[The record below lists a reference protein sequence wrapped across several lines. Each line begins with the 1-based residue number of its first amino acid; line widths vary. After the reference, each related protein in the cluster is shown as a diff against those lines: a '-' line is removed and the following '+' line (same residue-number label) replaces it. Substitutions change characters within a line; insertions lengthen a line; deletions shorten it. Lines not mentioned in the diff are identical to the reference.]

1 MSTSSRAWP
10 FFYCAD
16 ASGRQYG
23 LMRLE
28 PPLLSLIQNCETICV
43 AACCGRDAFDF
54 SPIHIASYLLRHT
67 GRLSDSDVETLRMQL
82 DTLSANYGAQGASG
96 RGATLDDLN
105 ERMSGEAVDR
115 FVSTLQTNLKRATRI
130 IATEATGSFN
140 DV

>member
-16 ASGRQYG
+16 ATRRQYD

-67 GRLSDSDVETLRMQL
+67 GRLSDTEVETMRMQL
-82 DTLSANYGAQGASG
+82 DTLSANYGARGASG
-96 RGATLDDLN
+96 RGATFDDLN
-105 ERMSGEAVDR
+105 ERMSGGAVDK
-115 FVSTLQTNLKRATRI
+115 FVSIMQANLTRATRI
-130 IATEATGSFN
+130 IAAEAAGTFN